1 MKRLI
6 LSLSL
11 LIALSGCGTIQKHK
25 QKDEHKQT
33 VTIDSAAMTTKKVV
47 EKVDTTVKVSGG
59 NSNGAKPVD
68 NILKGDSLVIE
79 DNTQR
84 VVVDYDPTT
93 GNIRAKAQVKDRN
106 IPIQIDRTTETSE
119 QINVQRATT
128 EETKHQVT
136 DSKKNIGA
144 NGFAW
149 GAITSFLIVFLLM
162 AVGLYLYFR
171 YVI

>member
-11 LIALSGCGTIQKHK
+11 LIALTGCGTFRKHHE
-25 QKDEHKQT
+25 KDEHKQT

-47 EKVDTTVKVSGG
+47 EKVDTTVKISGG
-59 NSNGAKPVD
+59 KSNGAKPVD
-68 NILKGDSLVIE
+68 NIVKGDSLVIE

-84 VVVDYDPTT
+84 VVVDYDPLT
-93 GNIRAKAQVKDRN
+93 GNIRAKAVVYDRDV
-106 IPIQIDRTTETSE
+106 PVQMDRVTETTDQVELHRNAE
-119 QINVQRATT
+119 Q
-128 EETKHQVT
+128 ETKHEIT
-136 DSKKNIGA
+136 EKKNEVGA
-144 NGFAW
+144 DGFAW

-171 YVI
+171 FVR